1 MGTIIILLDENY
13 ETLIS
18 ELVKILPQRKMD
30 QAIVWSVKAKAMDTL
45 KEHINT
51 AKNLFI
57 HSNIDRQDLIGK
69 I

>member
-1 MGTIIILLDENY
+1 MGTIIVLLDENY

-18 ELVKILPQRKMD
+18 ELVKVLPQRKMD
-30 QAIVWSVKAKAMDTL
+30 QAIVWSVKAKAVDTL
-45 KEHINT
+45 RENMNT